1 MRHIF
6 ISYKHEDEDF
16 VSILEDKL
24 KAEKFIIWT
33 DKDLLVGE
41 DWKQG
46 IDDAIR
52 SSFALIVV
60 MTPESR
66 ASEYVT
72 YEWAFAWGVGVKVI
86 PIMLVKTE
94 IHPRLE
100 TLQYLNFTTR
110 REEKQPWGKLIE
122 RLKKL
127 QEKMVQSELNT
138 LLRDLENSRIAA
150 TRQKAAERLGEIR
163 AVAAVPALIKT
174 LDYDRSKRVQVA
186 ALEALEKIDTDESI
200 EAAEAWRRKV

>member
-16 VSILEDKL
+16 VAILEEKL
-24 KAEKFIIWT
+24 RAEGFIIWT
-33 DKDLLVGE
+33 DKDLVVGE

-52 SSFALIVV
+52 NAFALIVV
-60 MTPESR
+60 LTPAAR
-66 ASEYVT
+66 TSEYVT

-100 TLQYLNFTTR
+100 TLQYLNFTNR
-110 REEKQPWGKLIE
+110 REEKQPWGKLVE

-127 QEKMVQSELNT
+127 QEKMVQSELNV
-138 LLRDLENSRIAA
+138 LLRDLQNSKIAA

-163 AVAAVPALIKT
+163 AVAAIPTLIEALNH
-174 LDYDRSKRVQVA
+174 DRSKRVQVA
-186 ALEALEKIDTDESI
+186 ALEALEKIDTDETV
-200 EAAEAWRRKV
+200 EATEAWRRKA